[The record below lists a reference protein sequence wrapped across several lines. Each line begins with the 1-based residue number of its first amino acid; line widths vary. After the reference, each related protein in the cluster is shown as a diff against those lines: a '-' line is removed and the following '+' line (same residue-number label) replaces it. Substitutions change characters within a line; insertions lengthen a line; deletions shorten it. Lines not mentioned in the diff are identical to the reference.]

1 MNTVMFWWR
10 TERVWNVNKAEI
22 HLYICKSSKTPWQEK
37 LEIENELKTNGRKYH
52 HFLTICLLIS
62 PFLNNML
69 ANIIIY
75 NPFPFIAIDT
85 KTIIV
90 IIKETIETS
99 QRISEPYVYIIPTF
113 PQNSVLFCIWNNK
126 TLESTIEVWKYKSF
140 DGPRFW
146 IHILFD
152 FQIS

>member
-1 MNTVMFWWR
+1 MLPNIIISKQFSREYDRFYNITIYSR
-10 TERVWNVNKAEI
+10 
-22 HLYICKSSKTPWQEK
+22 LSSV
-37 LEIENELKTNGRKYH
+37 
-52 HFLTICLLIS
+52 
-62 PFLNNML
+62 LNNMQ
-69 ANIIIY
+69 NIY

-99 QRISEPYVYIIPTF
+99 QRISEPLVYIIPTF